1 MSIKY
6 NNKIIA
12 GYYKTEII
20 PNADTVNA
28 GKIRIA
34 TQAEVDS
41 GESNSTA
48 VTPSY
53 LSKKQDKLT
62 AGKNIIIENGVIS
75 ADTTTGINVDG
86 ETISNENAVLSSIGT
101 KTKSNTI
108 KIDWEGT
115 EAEYEAGLADGTI
128 SNDWY
133 CYITDDETVVDFADH
148 TELEVQNMY
157 KTGNISTDTA
167 GYNQLVEMKHSTFD
181 LSKFTVVGTPT
192 ITDDGIASGFDN
204 TANILFPIKNEDL
217 VGKSWS
223 ISGACLQV
231 ASDIHKKIFAFGD
244 NVEPSFG
251 TIQYVPNINKV
262 IFQFKTGDDTSSS
275 SIKYIEVTLNET
287 PYKIYFNL
295 SFDRSSKTYTLRA
308 KTDTSSQWQE
318 ANYIATT
325 DNPDIYTLSQA
336 PTQSLAIRAWAN
348 STNPQN
354 WTYPV
359 DLKCYSVEIN
369 GKEVFS
375 GNKTGLDVIN
385 EIEIPYTLSKTGS
398 KIVDVAYRDRVIDL
412 YEQEGQ
418 AGYYTIDEPNKNF
431 TLPMGEIYG
440 MIEKKASKKEVYNK
454 ITNCLLE
461 VPQRI
466 KYTLENGLTIK
477 AGSVAIV
484 PYGTEDKTADLPK
497 GATFINENFKVYDT
511 QFSDGKFFVWA
522 ELQEDKIGYL
532 SGSFTRF
539 QAFDM
544 ASTTGV
550 YSWNTTTSCYSGSSA
565 PTNIYSGSWWYDTT
579 NNIIKRYNG
588 SIWENNYISL
598 PTCVFTTI
606 DGSVTSIDQVFN
618 GMGYIG
624 STIWADKGVK
634 GLIPNGRN
642 ADGSLINE
650 EVTTDKLYTLTHPW
664 GTNSRLMGYELSDG
678 TDIIPENHL
687 IADMS
692 SIVYEQRVMPTGT
705 AWKWIDTTNNQVL
718 YKDENNPSVILHNPY
733 KLKNMFLGEFTSV
746 DGKITS
752 FTPKLPFR
760 ALDYSDKTKITNWS
774 FPSDKYIDLTLG
786 ASGTTYTA
794 PADGWVYYYASSTTK
809 NTIHNAYCRLDQGGR
824 PTVELRAQPR
834 INLTTDTSKT
844 SEVLC
849 FLAPVIRG
857 NFIIRYRGFNALEAN
872 NPYFRFYYAVGSEPL
887 A

>member
-6 NNKIIA
+6 NNKTIA

-62 AGKNIIIENGVIS
+62 AGENITIENGVIS

-157 KTGNISTDTA
+157 KTGNVSTDTT
-167 GYNQLVEMKHSTFD
+167 GYNQLVEMKS
-181 LSKFTVVGTPT
+181 
-192 ITDDGIASGFDN
+192 
-204 TANILFPIKNEDL
+204 
-217 VGKSWS
+217 
-223 ISGACLQV
+223 
-231 ASDIHKKIFAFGD
+231 
-244 NVEPSFG
+244 
-251 TIQYVPNINKV
+251 
-262 IFQFKTGDDTSSS
+262 
-275 SIKYIEVTLNET
+275 
-287 PYKIYFNL
+287 
-295 SFDRSSKTYTLRA
+295 
-308 KTDTSSQWQE
+308 
-318 ANYIATT
+318 
-325 DNPDIYTLSQA
+325 
-336 PTQSLAIRAWAN
+336 
-348 STNPQN
+348 
-354 WTYPV
+354 
-359 DLKCYSVEIN
+359 
-369 GKEVFS
+369 S
-375 GNKTGLDVIN
+375 GNKTDIDTVKIGGETV
-385 EIEIPYTLSKTGS
+385 EIPYTLSKTGS
-398 KIVDVAYRDRVIDL
+398 KIVDVAYRDKVQAL
-412 YEQEGQ
+412 YNQEGK
-418 AGYYTIDEPNKNF
+418 ADYYTIDETNQNF

-440 MIEKKASKKEVYNK
+440 MKANSDLSNLTTTGEKHFLNK
-454 ITNCLLE
+454 SQITNCLLE

-466 KYTLENGLTIK
+466 KYTLENGTLTIK
-477 AGSVAIV
+477 AGSVVIV

-522 ELQEDKIGYL
+522 ELQEDKT
-532 SGSFTRF
+532 GSPSDSLTRF

-544 ASTTGV
+544 TSTTGV
-550 YSWNTTTSCYSGSSA
+550 YSWNATNRCYSGSSA
-565 PTNIYSGSWWYDTT
+565 PTNTDSGYWWYDTT

-598 PTCVFTTI
+598 PTCVFTI
-606 DGSVTSIDQVFN
+606 VDGSVTSIDQVLN

-624 STIWADKGVK
+624 STVWVDKGVK

-650 EVTTDKLYTLTHPW
+650 EVTIDKFVISTFSDNISTPAVV
-664 GTNSRLMGYELSDG
+664 SYELADG
-678 TDIIPENHL
+678 NQVPNAH
-687 IADMS
+687 IAAHESQFCVETTSQPTS
-692 SIVYEQRVMPTGT
+692 SIFKWFDKTRNIQYYHNDNITAFTG
-705 AWKWIDTTNNQVL
+705 L
-718 YKDENNPSVILHNPY
+718 YRIKNLELASVVI
-733 KLKNMFLGEFTSV
+733 SS
-746 DGKITS
+746 GKITS
-752 FTPKLPFR
+752 FAPKLPFR

-774 FPSDKYIDLTLG
+774 FPSDRYIDLTLG

-794 PADGWVYYYASSTTK
+794 PADGWVYYYASSTTD
-809 NTIHNAYCRLDQGGR
+809 NTVHNAYCRLEQGGR
-824 PTVELRAQPR
+824 PAVELRAQPR
-834 INLTTDTSKT
+834 INFTTDTSKT
-844 SEVLC
+844 SEILC
-849 FLAPVIRG
+849 LLTPVIRG
-857 NFIIRYRGFNALEAN
+857 NFMIRYRGFNAQDAN
-872 NPYFRFYYAVGSEPL
+872 SPYFRFYYTVGQNP
-887 A
+887 